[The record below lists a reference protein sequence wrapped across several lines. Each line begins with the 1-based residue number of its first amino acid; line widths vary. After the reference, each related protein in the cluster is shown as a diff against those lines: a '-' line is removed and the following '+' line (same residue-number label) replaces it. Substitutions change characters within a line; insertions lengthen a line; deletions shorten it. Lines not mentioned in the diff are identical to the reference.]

1 MPKSSKHCTPWNRL
15 VERKPWVRYI
25 TEMEVSVPFHIS
37 SPALLLM
44 YITTVVV
51 ICATLSQTA
60 DFFLKFLSSVT
71 FCIELCS
78 SIPPVTPAAM
88 AMGLTIAH
96 CTSKTLPCC
105 TTRLAHQQK
114 SYFGVWTNSTEGYWY
129 REPPSLNFVLSRAS
143 CAPQSKEEVSPH
155 SRLPILTL
163 IPPSF
168 PTHTLPLSGTQNL
181 PLNI

>member
-1 MPKSSKHCTPWNRL
+1 
-15 VERKPWVRYI
+15 
-25 TEMEVSVPFHIS
+25 MEVSVPFHIS

-129 REPPSLNFVLSRAS
+129 REPPEPQFCIEQSQLCSSKQRGGQSSLQTANPNINSSFFSYSHVATIWYTEFAIKYITILLLMWVRAETT
-143 CAPQSKEEVSPH
+143 CITNTA
-155 SRLPILTL
+155 L
-163 IPPSF
+163 IP
-168 PTHTLPLSGTQNL
+168 QE
-181 PLNI
+181 